1 MFITVVALLICAAAY
16 LAYFAKG
23 ALSVFAP
30 KLKKPIAYVI
40 SIVFAALIV
49 ALGII
54 FMTSPILIVAL
65 YLILVGIACD
75 IVRAVLHF
83 ALKKHETA
91 AKTAKET
98 LRCGLIPLVGSLLIV
113 TLGFFNMNT
122 VHRTEYD
129 LTTEKNISDYK
140 IAFVSDLHFGV
151 SMDLNKLHE
160 YCSAISSEQPDI
172 VLLGGDIVD
181 ESTPKDDVEPVF
193 TALGGIN
200 SKYGV
205 YFVYGNHDRSNY
217 ARVRSFS
224 DEELESIITGS
235 GITVLDGRSQK
246 VSEDIVVAGRED
258 IGISHSNPN
267 ASGEPRVPT
276 AELLSGYSD
285 DDYKIVLDHQPI
297 EFSENIGA
305 GTDLQLSGHTHNGQI
320 WPFGWLIGPISGNVL
335 EYGIKNIDG
344 FTAITSSGIAGWGY
358 NIRTEG
364 ICEYVIVNL
373 SHK

>member
-1 MFITVVALLICAAAY
+1 MVIVLLTCASAY

-23 ALSVFAP
+23 MLFVFAP
-30 KLKKPIAYVI
+30 KLKKPMAYVI
-40 SIVFAALIV
+40 SIAFAALTV
-49 ALGII
+49 ALGFI
-54 FMTSPILIVAL
+54 FMTSPVLIVVL
-65 YLILVGIACD
+65 YLILIGIACD
-75 IVRAVLHF
+75 IVRAALYFV
-83 ALKKHETA
+83 LKKHETA
-91 AKTAKET
+91 AKTAKKA

-129 LTTEKNISDYK
+129 LTTEKNISDHK
-140 IAFVSDLHFGV
+140 IAFISDLHFGV
-151 SMDLNKLHE
+151 SMDLDKLHE

-172 VLLGGDIVD
+172 VLLGGDIID

-193 TALGGIN
+193 TALGGIK

-205 YFVYGNHDRSNY
+205 YYVYGNHDRSNF
-217 ARVRSFS
+217 ARASGFS
-224 DEELESIITGS
+224 DEELESIIEGS
-235 GITVLDGRSQK
+235 GVTVLDGRSQK
-246 VSEDIVVAGRED
+246 ASEDIVVAGREN

-267 ASGEPRVPT
+267 AAGNPRAPT

-285 DDYKIVLDHQPI
+285 DEYKIVLDHQPI

-305 GTDLQLSGHTHNGQI
+305 GADLQISGHMHNGQI
-320 WPFGWLIGPISGNVL
+320 WPLGWLIGPISGNEL